1 MSLIRNWVKGRRSTY
16 TITGIR
22 RNGSHCRQPCRSE
35 RSHAFGLSIR
45 RIRRRPRPRRHDRL
59 QWTRHSRCFRC
70 WRYQPRRSIWS
81 NLVIVKFRNAATR
94 PTVGRL
100 QLRGVTAAVLRDA
113 WDHSVSDITERRNG
127 GDTGKFVINMSYG
140 EIRSSQKLDSTINTD
155 A

>member
-1 MSLIRNWVKGRRSTY
+1 
-16 TITGIR
+16 
-22 RNGSHCRQPCRSE
+22 
-35 RSHAFGLSIR
+35 
-45 RIRRRPRPRRHDRL
+45 
-59 QWTRHSRCFRC
+59 
-70 WRYQPRRSIWS
+70 
-81 NLVIVKFRNAATR
+81 VKFRNAATR